1 MKMDFSKHPPP
12 PAWLTHPVR
21 FPSSAWLTS
30 GLTIIINRAHSLI
43 ISSHISPVK
52 YLRSVFYFYFNCHY
66 FYHRTIFFD
75 NLVSPPSHQLSDIS
89 LLDFQTGTVWPIL
102 PALKSKHRCV
112 IWSRQACCFHFSFQW
127 VWFHINHS
135 PFMSGC
141 AQVLLACAMFG
152 PFNHCGSGYSWD
164 TAVPGHLG
172 AVVGTYVS
180 AVEAAIQEIV
190 GSTQNCH
197 QWRLLRGTFVTSAGV
212 TNIRLWVKTLYH
224 LLP

>member
-1 MKMDFSKHPPP
+1 MGVKWCQIFFSVLCWTCLQWKSRSYFNLCKWKWIFPSILP
-12 PAWLTHPVR
+12 PACLTHPVR

-112 IWSRQACCFHFSFQW
+112 IWSRQACCFHFS
-127 VWFHINHS
+127 
-135 PFMSGC
+135 
-141 AQVLLACAMFG
+141 L
-152 PFNHCGSGYSWD
+152 
-164 TAVPGHLG
+164 
-172 AVVGTYVS
+172 
-180 AVEAAIQEIV
+180 
-190 GSTQNCH
+190 
-197 QWRLLRGTFVTSAGV
+197 
-212 TNIRLWVKTLYH
+212 
-224 LLP
+224 